1 MKHYET
7 LKLVIVLLSDDMITT
22 STQGVFEG
30 LNDLNPTNR
39 SDWFVG

>member
-7 LKLVIVLLSDDMITT
+7 LKLVIVFFNEDMITT

-30 LNDLNPTNR
+30 LNDLNPTDH
-39 SDWFVG
+39 SDWFVS